1 MSQLDIVTISKDT
14 AKRIVKDVSDIIK
27 NPLDNEGIFYKHDT
41 DNILLGYA
49 IIFGPDYGLYA
60 KGLYCFE
67 FNYPY
72 DYPFS
77 PPKVRYCTNDGRTRF
92 HPNLYRGGKVCLSI
106 LNTWRGES
114 WSSCQSI
121 RSILLNLLMLFND
134 KPILNEPGVTSTHK
148 DYNKYHDIIRFKNIQ
163 HSICY
168 QLNTKRPI
176 PFFIFFDSIILEYY
190 KKHTDSII
198 ETINLFK
205 KQYPN
210 KTLLKTELYEMK
222 TLIDYESIQFNY

>member
-1 MSQLDIVTISKDT
+1 MSQLDMVTISRDT

-41 DNILLGYA
+41 ENMLLGYA
-49 IIFGPDYGLYA
+49 IIFGPDHGLYA

-67 FNYPY
+67 FTYPY
-72 DYPFS
+72 DYPYT

-148 DYNKYHDIIRFKNIQ
+148 AKLKTLNNII
-163 HSICY
+163 
-168 QLNTKRPI
+168 
-176 PFFIFFDSIILEYY
+176 FFIILP
-190 KKHTDSII
+190 
-198 ETINLFK
+198 F
-205 KQYPN
+205 
-210 KTLLKTELYEMK
+210 LKT
-222 TLIDYESIQFNY
+222 N